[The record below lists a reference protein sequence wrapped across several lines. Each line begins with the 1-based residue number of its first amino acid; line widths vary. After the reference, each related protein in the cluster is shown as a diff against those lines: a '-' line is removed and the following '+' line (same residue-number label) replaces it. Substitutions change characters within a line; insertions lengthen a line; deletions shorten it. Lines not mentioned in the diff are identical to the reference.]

1 MYLVYNMI
9 HRNKKAVVLIY
20 AEWCGHC
27 KRLKPHWNKMRNYLQ
42 GNPHLEFIEIADND
56 INKDAKISNLNG
68 RLKPTSKKVA
78 IQGYPTLLSIENG
91 VVYEFNGS
99 DRNDHKQLIAW
110 AKPRNKMRNHGTRKH
125 GGITGQF
132 IGGSRKMRKTQKRR
146 KN

>member
-1 MYLVYNMI
+1 MI
-9 HRNKKAVVLIY
+9 HRSKKTVILIY

-42 GNPHLEFIEIADND
+42 GNPHLEIVEIADND
-56 INKDAKISNLNG
+56 VNKDAKIAKLNR
-68 RLKPTSKKVA
+68 RLKPTSKKIA
-78 IQGYPTLLSIENG
+78 IQGYPTLLCIENG

-99 DRNDHKQLIAW
+99 DRNDYKQLIAW
-110 AKPRNKMRNHGTRKH
+110 AKPSVHKTVTRRH
-125 GGITGQF
+125 RGMTGRF

>member
-1 MYLVYNMI
+1 MI
-9 HRNKKAVVLIY
+9 HRSKKTVILIY

-42 GNPHLEFIEIADND
+42 GNPHLEFLEIADND
-56 INKDAKISNLNG
+56 LNKDAKIAKLNR
-68 RLKPTSKKVA
+68 RLKPTSNKIT
-78 IQGYPTLLSIENG
+78 IQGYPTLLCIENG

-99 DRNDHKQLIAW
+99 DRNDYKQLIAW
-110 AKPRNKMRNHGTRKH
+110 AKPRNIKTVKKQNHGTRRQA
-125 GGITGQF
+125 GTMGRF